1 MRVYVYLV
9 VFLLVLFFVIL
20 IFVILVFVVVIFDCK
35 NGDCLVIDKFIE
47 LFEIL
52 GYISFEWNDMVEVV
66 GSYFY
71 M

>member
-1 MRVYVYLV
+1 M
-9 VFLLVLFFVIL
+9 
-20 IFVILVFVVVIFDCK
+20 FVVVIFDCK
-35 NGDCLVIDKFIE
+35 NGDCLIIDKFIE